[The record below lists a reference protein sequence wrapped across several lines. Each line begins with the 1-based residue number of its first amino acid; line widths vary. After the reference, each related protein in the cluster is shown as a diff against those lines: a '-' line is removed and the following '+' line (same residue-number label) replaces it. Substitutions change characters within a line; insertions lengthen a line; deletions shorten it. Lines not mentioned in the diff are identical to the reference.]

1 MKQGAIIVARDAVLK
16 EGNEN
21 YAIVQFVLKCFF
33 KIFGNFSDVD
43 ARRIDSK
50 RLK

>member
-16 EGNEN
+16 RNEN

-43 ARRIDSK
+43 AR
-50 RLK
+50 LKDRF